1 MERLNYFNPYLTKV
15 GSHEDQ
21 LTRAYLVLLKHS
33 FHAFAL
39 FMNYCRS
46 KHRVNSAKDEL
57 PLDLNRLIEYPWQI
71 ETQKGNPI
79 ISTGWLVSVLITDA
93 SIKGS
98 MENIEPSERNARYD
112 GVITYGNHLSMI
124 IENKPRSYNVW
135 FDQLNPT
142 KSGLSD
148 ETTLYENGIQLEW
161 KEIIQQL
168 NHVLEAST
176 LSGFEKIMI
185 SDFLEYIN
193 DNFGFLNPYHR
204 LDLCRGNHEL
214 IQRRI
219 IQLLKSIVSDEE
231 LVNYHQGWGHVI
243 RVPYEPMREIGLIL
257 KSKDKEWWLELSFY
271 FGATQS
277 QSKAFFGSMPNITHL
292 DTKAWKF
299 FPNFHVAYQSSNLVW
314 FSSSMTAND
323 YIDFWRKNINMIY
336 QRKRNDVKSLFDW
349 LQKEMVLDFSKDEL
363 LKLDEK
369 FFKTAMLNLNVC
381 PEIGLIFSIE
391 GSNAEKMDR
400 GGVLTNEVK
409 NRIKEG
415 LKVIGKDGHEFLKP

>member
-39 FMNYCRS
+39 FVNSCRS
-46 KHRVNSAKDEL
+46 KHRVNSAKEEL

-71 ETQKGNPI
+71 DTQKGNPI

-112 GVITYGNHLSMI
+112 GVITFGNHLSMI

-148 ETTLYENGIQLEW
+148 ETTVYENGIQIEW

-176 LSGFEKIMI
+176 LAGFEKIMI

-219 IQLLKSIVSDEE
+219 MQLLKSMVSDEQ
-231 LVNYHQGWGHVI
+231 LVNYHQGWGYVI
-243 RVPYEPMREIGLIL
+243 RVPYEPIREIGLIL
-257 KSKDKEWWLELSFY
+257 NSTEKEWWLELSFY

-277 QSKAFFGSMPNITHL
+277 QSKAFFGSNPNVSHIDQNKWH
-292 DTKAWKF
+292 F
-299 FPNFHVAYQSSNLVW
+299 YPNFHVAFQSSNLVW
-314 FSSSMTAND
+314 FKSAMKPED
-323 YIDFWRKNINMIY
+323 YIVFWQKNLHKIY
-336 QRKRNDVKSLFDW
+336 QRKRDDVNFMFEW
-349 LQKEMVLDFSKDEL
+349 LRDENVLEFTTDEQKN
-363 LKLDEK
+363 LDER
-369 FFKTAMLNLNVC
+369 FFNTAMKTLNVC
-381 PEIGLIFSIE
+381 PEIGLILTIHGDEAESFDRNGTLASI
-391 GSNAEKMDR
+391 
-400 GGVLTNEVK
+400 
-409 NRIKEG
+409 IKDGIKDG
-415 LKVIGKDGHEFLKP
+415 LKVIGKSGNEFLK